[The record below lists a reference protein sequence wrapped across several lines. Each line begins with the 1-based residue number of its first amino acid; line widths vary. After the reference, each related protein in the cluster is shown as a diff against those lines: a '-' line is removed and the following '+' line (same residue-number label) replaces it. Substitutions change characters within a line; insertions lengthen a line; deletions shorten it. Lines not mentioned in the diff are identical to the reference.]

1 MCGITGKLY
10 LDRERL
16 IDFSTLQCMT
26 DAIRHRGPDDEG
38 FFVEKNVGLG
48 FRRLSIIDL
57 NTGHQPLSN
66 HDGSVIIIFNGEIYN
81 YQEQRELLLKKGYNF
96 KTTTDTEVIL
106 HLYEEYGVDCLQY
119 LRGMFSFAIWDRNR
133 QQLFCARDRFGIKP
147 FYYYLD
153 KHQFVFG
160 SEIKSVLCAGAID
173 KTISADAI
181 DSYFAFGYITNNLS
195 IYKNIKKLQPAHY
208 LLLSFKNEISVRT
221 ERYWSVCFEPD
232 YSISE
237 SHWEEEID
245 ACFSEAVKLHM
256 ISDVPFGAFLSGG
269 IDSSSVVAMM
279 NRNSNAPVKTFS
291 IGFRQNEFNEL
302 QYAKELADKYGCEY
316 HEQIVEPE
324 SISLLPKLVHAYDEP
339 FGDSSVIPTYYVS
352 KMARE
357 FVTVV
362 LTGDGGDEL
371 FAGYNIYGYFNKIN
385 SSPFNFSNPYLNE
398 KIWGNLHR
406 LLPQHGRGKYA
417 SYFLSR
423 NKKYFPAYLFIW
435 NINERKRL
443 IKYRGNNT
451 VSGLTPEQYKIQ
463 LLKQGNVPDFISN
476 LQFLDIQT
484 YLADDILTKVDR
496 ASMMNSLEVRV
507 PMLDHKFA
515 ELSFKIP
522 SEYKLNR
529 KEKKYIF
536 KKAMRPLL
544 PWNILNHSKQGF
556 GAPLSSWFKEDLGS
570 YVRDTLLS
578 QNPLLSNYLDH
589 NYIRR
594 MFDTK
599 NNQFNDGGSRV
610 WSLLFFE
617 EWLKQNR
624 Q

>member
-463 LLKQGNVPDFISN
+463 LLKQGNIPDFISN